1 MTTTFEEGVEY
12 EDFLDDT
19 YERAPEASDG
29 AVEDEALAN
38 WALRKIAAARAELAR
53 KQQVAA
59 GEAARV
65 ETWLAGETR
74 RLQDRID
81 YFTGRLLVYH
91 RPLFD
96 ADPKHNRTI
105 KLPCG
110 TLQFRKPP
118 ARFERDEGVLLTWL
132 ENQSLDEFIRDKREV
147 EWAKLKSQC
156 QVAGDKLILKS
167 TGELVGGVKVLEDP
181 PQFKVTTED
190 RREESA

>member
-1 MTTTFEEGVEY
+1 MTTTFEESVEY
-12 EDFLDDT
+12 EEFLDDLH
-19 YERAPEASDG
+19 EATQTSDDT
-29 AVEDEALAN
+29 ANDEALAN

-59 GEAARV
+59 SEAARV

-74 RLQDRID
+74 RLQARID

-91 RPLFD
+91 RPLFE

-118 ARFERDEGVLLTWL
+118 ARFERNESALLTWL
-132 ENQSLDEFIRDKREV
+132 EGQSLDEFIRDKREV